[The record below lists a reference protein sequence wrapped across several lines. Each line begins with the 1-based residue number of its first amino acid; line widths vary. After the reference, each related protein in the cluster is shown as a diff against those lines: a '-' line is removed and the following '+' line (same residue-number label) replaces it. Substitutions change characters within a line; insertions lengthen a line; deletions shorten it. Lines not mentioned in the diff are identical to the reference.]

1 MKLVAAGACVT
12 LVGLALLMAMVV
24 RTIEP
29 GLALSFVA
37 YAALF
42 AGMMMAIVGVVRR
55 ARGGR

>member
-12 LVGLALLMAMVV
+12 LAGLALLMAMVV
-24 RTIEP
+24 RVVEP
-29 GLALSFVA
+29 GLGLSFLA

-42 AGMMMAIVGVVRR
+42 AGMMIAIIGLVRR